1 MPNEDSI
8 DKVRLKLF
16 LKKKN
21 PDALPPT
28 SDALYLHIK
37 RAHYQSLIWKK
48 AYSPRPIL
56 PDPTDYG
63 WKMTDKGLNAIL
75 TTKDGISE
83 SALKFKYCNCTTNC
97 KTNHCGCKK
106 VNLHCTLYCGCVQN
120 DVICCMNAPDSINE
134 EDVD

>member
-1 MPNEDSI
+1 MPNEVSI

-21 PDALPPT
+21 RCFAPT

-56 PDPTDYG
+56 PDPIDYG
-63 WKMTDKGLNAIL
+63 WQMTDKGLSAIL
-75 TTKDGISE
+75 MPKDVLPE
-83 SALKFKYCNCTTNC
+83 SALKFTSCNCTTNC
-97 KTNHCGCKK
+97 KTNRCGCKK
-106 VNLHCTLYCGCVQN
+106 SQSTFYIILWMCT
-120 DVICCMNAPDSINE
+120 
-134 EDVD
+134 